1 MFFESNHNLKSRRFV
16 LVGGTIAVFAIGL
29 WLGTHASRLSV
40 ESASAQTPE
49 PAPAFSRQG
58 NEIVVPPG
66 SPLRSRLKV
75 EPVELKKI
83 PRVLNLPGSVE
94 AEPARTVNILPPVSG
109 KVTKLVVQ
117 LGQKVKKGQP
127 LLVLDSGDLAQAY
140 ADDQKA
146 SAALKQA
153 KFNLDRAKGV
163 YQVGGGPKKDVEQAQ
178 NDYLQAQAEFN
189 RAESRLREIG
199 VCAAEQCK
207 SHFLTVVSPIT
218 GIITA
223 LSTASG
229 DFANDVTASL
239 MTVSNLDSV
248 WVTAMAPESDIA
260 LLSTDQPVDVT
271 FDAYPGRVFHGKVSF
286 VSAVLDPTTRRT
298 SVRISFV
305 NTNGELKPNMF
316 ATVKFYV
323 PTTSAIYAP
332 DSALLMNNDRITVL
346 VEVKPWTFVR
356 RTVTPGFDQG
366 EDARIDSGLKPG
378 ERIVVKGGV
387 LLND

>member
-1 MFFESNHNLKSRRFV
+1 
-16 LVGGTIAVFAIGL
+16 
-29 WLGTHASRLSV
+29 
-40 ESASAQTPE
+40 
-49 PAPAFSRQG
+49 
-58 NEIVVPPG
+58 
-66 SPLRSRLKV
+66 
-75 EPVELKKI
+75 
-83 PRVLNLPGSVE
+83 
-94 AEPARTVNILPPVSG
+94 
-109 KVTKLVVQ
+109 
-117 LGQKVKKGQP
+117 
-127 LLVLDSGDLAQAY
+127 
-140 ADDQKA
+140 
-146 SAALKQA
+146 
-153 KFNLDRAKGV
+153 
-163 YQVGGGPKKDVEQAQ
+163 
-178 NDYLQAQAEFN
+178 
-189 RAESRLREIG
+189 
-199 VCAAEQCK
+199 
-207 SHFLTVVSPIT
+207 LTLVSPIT
-218 GIITA
+218 GIVTA

-248 WVTAMAPESDIA
+248 WVTAMAPENDIA

-305 NTNGELKPNMF
+305 NTKGELKPNMF

-323 PTTSAIYAP
+323 PTTSAIYTP

-366 EDARIDSGLKPG
+366 DDARIDSGLQPG
-378 ERIVVKGGV
+378 ERIVVRGGV